1 MSQVSENRMES
12 IPEEVSKANLH
23 SSHSK
28 IGMQANGS
36 QHSQGGVGGLQGLYN
51 PTSMVNPGSIY

>member
-1 MSQVSENRMES
+1 MATAGSMYDSAEMGGMSQVSENRMES

-28 IGMQANGS
+28 IGMQPNGS
-36 QHSQGGVGGLQGLYN
+36 
-51 PTSMVNPGSIY
+51 

>member
-1 MSQVSENRMES
+1 MAPQANSLYESAEMGMSQVSENRMES

-28 IGMQANGS
+28 VGMHNNAS
-36 QHSQGGVGGLQGLYN
+36 QLSNGLQG
-51 PTSMVNPGSIY
+51 IY

>member
-1 MSQVSENRMES
+1 MAAVAQASSLYDSAEMGGMSQVSENRMES

-28 IGMQANGS
+28 VGM
-36 QHSQGGVGGLQGLYN
+36 
-51 PTSMVNPGSIY
+51 

>member
-28 IGMQANGS
+28 VGMQPNAS
-36 QHSQGGVGGLQGLYN
+36 QLSQGIQGLYSPAHQQN
-51 PTSMVNPGSIY
+51 LGSIYQE